1 MVSHRTTRY
10 LRLALKDVFL
20 WGSIIC
26 LWGPIYTLML
36 VSLEPTSTKNWKNQP
51 LLITGEWA
59 APEMSN
65 MPIPLEFGRKPVL
78 PSDKRYLLSE
88 DRIAW
93 LEENLAGRGWDIT
106 RFLDLAT
113 LIRLSIAH
121 LFKDICSVDV
131 ELCCIEDL
139 ASLIQASFQEREAE
153 LAQHS
158 SSEDCVSGSKSDQ
171 SYMSAPR
178 SLSVLGFREKR
189 SGKELEPSGFAKKS
203 RHASQVVWVWAH
215 PMYLLQVLRPDFN
228 KSLMPPLLLAH

>member
-1 MVSHRTTRY
+1 
-10 LRLALKDVFL
+10 
-20 WGSIIC
+20 
-26 LWGPIYTLML
+26 
-36 VSLEPTSTKNWKNQP
+36 
-51 LLITGEWA
+51 
-59 APEMSN
+59 MSN

-93 LEENLAGRGWDIT
+93 LKETLAGRGWDIT
-106 RFLDLAT
+106 RFLDPAT
-113 LIRLSIAH
+113 LIRLSIARCSVTYLSFILVDPNLREID

-139 ASLIQASFQEREAE
+139 ASLIQASFQEREVE

-171 SYMSAPR
+171 SDMSAPR

-189 SGKELEPSGFAKKS
+189 SGKELEPSWFAKKS
-203 RHASQVVWVWAH
+203 RHASQVVLGLGSPNVSASST
-215 PMYLLQVLRPDFN
+215 PSRLQQVPRAPTPASSLGKNDFTTMTDEQMWGYQ
-228 KSLMPPLLLAH
+228 S